1 MPQRLHAAKNR
12 QVFFKKKNINFCC
25 LSFLF
30 YGILLRQPQD
40 MSILPRTLWSE
51 STICSWQDG
60 LINRPGWQS
69 ENRSCT
75 PACRQV
81 SYQGETHMRRLVAIF
96 DVRTKPLMSVSRQ
109 SVPEE
114 ECSFIL
120 CPVYQWKSKLER
132 RDAVWYCACVCVC
145 VCVCVTTLS
154 PHCFLNM
161 ERKDCL
167 QIKKIIFGR
176 CSTVL
181 YSPQR
186 VKVFTEHRNCI
197 CWLVVSLLF
206 QVY

>member
-145 VCVCVTTLS
+145 VCVCVWPPYHPIAFWTWRGKAYWCHFWANTDVCVAS
-154 PHCFLNM
+154 M
-161 ERKDCL
+161 R
-167 QIKKIIFGR
+167 
-176 CSTVL
+176 
-181 YSPQR
+181 
-186 VKVFTEHRNCI
+186 
-197 CWLVVSLLF
+197 
-206 QVY
+206 